1 MTGRSIAGQT
11 TGVTSHEGMPADWY
25 ADPTNVGDLRYFDGT
40 QWTEHVTI
48 DGVQTTA
55 PFANGSAEG
64 PPAAQVDAS
73 AAQTFTLSRGAQ
85 WRTEEEKPIEVV
97 GTAGVLGRFVTMLDG
112 APGYR
117 FEDAQGGVVLTVSKP
132 GLKTAVEVADPAGY
146 LVGTITKVGRLHSRY
161 DLIRTDGGPTASVRL
176 SGGATDEWE
185 LQSNGGRA
193 ATITRRITTSGD
205 ALNFAEVEYAVT
217 ITTPLDDQLQR
228 LLLAMPIAVDILDTQ
243 AL

>member
-1 MTGRSIAGQT
+1 
-11 TGVTSHEGMPADWY
+11 MPADWY
-25 ADPTNVGDLRYFDGT
+25 ADPANVGELRYFDGT

-55 PFANGSAEG
+55 PLPAAGPSESPSAEDAG
-64 PPAAQVDAS
+64 AS
-73 AAQTFTLSRGAQ
+73 AAQTFSLSRGAH
-85 WRTEEEKPIEVV
+85 WRTEEEHPIEVV
-97 GTAGVLGRFVTMLDG
+97 GNAGVLGRFVTMLDG

-146 LVGTITKVGRLHSRY
+146 RVGTLTKVGRLHSRY
-161 DLIRTDGGPTASVRL
+161 DVARADGGAPASIRL
-176 SGGATDEWE
+176 TGGATDEWE
-185 LQSNGGRA
+185 LQTNGARA
-193 ATITRRITTSGD
+193 ATITRRIATAGD
-205 ALNFAEVEYAVT
+205 ALNFAEVEYTVT

-228 LLLAMPIAVDILDTQ
+228 LLLSVPIAIDILDTQ